1 MKTLFFLLFISFGIV
16 LHAQH
21 DHHQHHPADTTK
33 TKAPRKTKNA
43 PKVKPAHDHHQHD
56 SISSPMSHAYS
67 LNLPMTRNGSGT
79 AWLPDSTPVYAYSA
93 MTKRWMFMVHGN
105 LFLRYNHQDVFRQG
119 SRGGSKADAPNM
131 FMFMGQTT
139 VGSRGLF
146 HFSTMLSLDPITVG
160 GEGYPLLFQSGET
173 FEGRPLVDRQH
184 PHDLLSELSI
194 GYTHAFSKNADL
206 TGYLAL
212 PGEPAL
218 GPVAFMHRVSAMNNP
233 DAPLSH
239 HWQDATHIT
248 VGVATIGLRI
258 HQVKAEASVFSG
270 REPDENR
277 YDIDE
282 PRFDSYALRL
292 LYNPNAFFSFQVS
305 QAFIKSPEQLRPEED
320 VARTTASII
329 NHYPLARK
337 DHFIAS
343 SVVWGYNSGHAHE
356 HSVLGESNLQM
367 NRAAVYS
374 RYEWVQKSEHEL
386 SITSNEH
393 DRLFNVQ
400 ALTVGG
406 NYIVLRKLHT
416 NLAAGAQFTIY
427 HAPQL
432 ASYYGNNP
440 VAAEIYVR
448 FYPEQM
454 RM

>member
-1 MKTLFFLLFISFGIV
+1 MKTLFFLLSISFGIA

-33 TKAPRKTKNA
+33 PKAPKKTKDA
-43 PKVKPAHDHHQHD
+43 PKAEPAHDHHQHD
-56 SISSPMSHAYS
+56 SVSAPMSHAYS
-67 LNLPMTRNGSGT
+67 RNLPMNRNGSGT
-79 AWLPDSTPVYAYSA
+79 AWLPDSAPMYAYSA
-93 MTKRWMFMVHGN
+93 MTKHWMFMVHGN
-105 LFLRYNHQDVFRQG
+105 LFLRYNHQDLFRRG
-119 SRGGSKADAPNM
+119 SRGGAKADAPNM
-131 FMFMGQTT
+131 FMLMGQRR
-139 VGSRGLF
+139 VGARGLF
-146 HFSTMLSLDPITVG
+146 HFSTMLSLDPLTVG

-173 FEGRPLVDRQH
+173 FEGRALVDRQH

-194 GYTHAFSKNADL
+194 GYTHAFSTNIDL
-206 TGYLAL
+206 TGYVAL

-258 HQVKAEASVFSG
+258 HQIKAEASAFRG

-282 PRFDSYALRL
+282 PRFDSYAFRL
-292 LYNPNAFFSFQVS
+292 LYNPNAYFAFQVS
-305 QAFIKSPEQLRPEED
+305 QAFIKSPEQLRPEEN
-320 VARTTASII
+320 VARTTASVIH
-329 NHYPLARK
+329 HYPLGGK
-337 DHFIAS
+337 DRFLAS
-343 SVVWGYNSGHAHE
+343 SVVWGYNNSHAQE

-367 NRAAVYS
+367 SRAAVYS
-374 RYEWVQKSEHEL
+374 RYEWVQKSADEL
-386 SITSNEH
+386 NVTTSEH
-393 DRLFNVQ
+393 DALFNVQ

-406 NYIVLRKLHT
+406 NYILLRRFHT
-416 NLAAGAQFTIY
+416 NLAAGAQFTVY
-427 HAPQL
+427 HAPEL
-432 ASYYGNNP
+432 ASQYGNNP

-448 FYPEQM
+448 LYPEQM